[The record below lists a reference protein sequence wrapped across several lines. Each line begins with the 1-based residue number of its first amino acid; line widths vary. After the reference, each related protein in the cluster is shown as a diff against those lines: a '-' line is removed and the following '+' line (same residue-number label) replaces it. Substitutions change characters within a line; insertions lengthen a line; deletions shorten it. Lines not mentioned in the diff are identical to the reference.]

1 LAKAETKSSKSTRS
15 GSRKSASKK
24 KVSGKRIFFRRAVK
38 YLAYLTIVLIILPL
52 ALSLLYRIESVHPV
66 STLMLSRY
74 ATLNPVER
82 QWKNLEE
89 IAPVLVQSVIMS
101 EDGQFCFHRGVD
113 WAALNS
119 VIDEALEG
127 EKARGASTLT
137 MQTAKNLFLWTSRSY
152 LRKGLELPLALWL
165 DLVLSKKRIME
176 IYLNIAEWDTGVFGV
191 EAASRT
197 YFKKSASRL
206 TRRQASLLTVTLPN
220 PRGRNAAKPSRRM
233 NKVAKIVERRAKRSG
248 AYVKCVK

>member
-233 NKVAKIVERRAKRSG
+233 NKVAKIVERR
-248 AYVKCVK
+248 